1 MIIMQSILIFFTNN
15 PIVAILCLISVYI
28 LTSIYFFILGAEFIA
43 IVLIIVYVGAISIL
57 FIFVVMLLNVRL
69 ITILS
74 NRYKYFMLFG
84 FFLGIFIS
92 LEFYYVLFFDLPFFS
107 IYYLD
112 YNPVI
117 ISWVNLITYKSNLH
131 NLAIVFF
138 NYYYYLL
145 IFAALILLLAMIGAI
160 ALTIDSNYNNKFF
173 LNKSTNLRFFSAR
186 VKKNRISFWQ
196 IKKKKN
202 KKIYDI

>member
-1 MIIMQSILIFFTNN
+1 MLSLMIIIQSILIFFTNN

-69 ITILS
+69 ITVLS

-84 FFLGIFIS
+84 FFLGIFI
-92 LEFYYVLFFDLPFFS
+92 LFEFYYVLFFDLPFFP

-112 YNPVI
+112 YNPGVI
-117 ISWVNLITYKSNLH
+117 
-131 NLAIVFF
+131 F
-138 NYYYYLL
+138 
-145 IFAALILLLAMIGAI
+145 
-160 ALTIDSNYNNKFF
+160 
-173 LNKSTNLRFFSAR
+173 
-186 VKKNRISFWQ
+186 
-196 IKKKKN
+196 
-202 KKIYDI
+202 